1 MKMKQIFRTNFTKR
15 DKIINVGGLSGAL
28 VCFLIGWY
36 IGMHHELTELTAAA
50 WQEFNRWMMISD
62 CFMAAGFILIAVVCI
77 YNLVQNM
84 KKEQ

>member
-1 MKMKQIFRTNFTKR
+1 MKQIFRTNFTKR

-36 IGMHHELTELTAAA
+36 IGMHHELTELTEVA
-50 WQEFNRWMMISD
+50 WQEFRHWALISD
-62 CFMAAGFILIAVVCI
+62 IFITVGFVLIMVVCI